1 MRMASCR
8 QADQCLYRIRRKIM
22 AQHRRQPRPPA
33 ESFMQPE
40 EFCAVIASLGMDKAT
55 AAEFLC
61 IGRATSFRYA
71 AGCAAIPFA
80 VAELLKIMLKLGI
93 RPSFPP
99 DRPRRVQ
106 RAA

>member
-1 MRMASCR
+1 MLARPSPNIEFPIN
-8 QADQCLYRIRRKIM
+8 IRKTAM
-22 AQHRRQPRPPA
+22 NDHRRRARPPS

-40 EFCAVIASLGMDKAT
+40 EFCAAIASLGLDKVT
-55 AAEFLC
+55 AGEFLC

-71 AGCAAIPFA
+71 GGYSAIPFA

-93 RPSFPP
+93 RPSFPA